1 VKRVLPI
8 IIVAALAGGL
18 AGALI
23 GLALAG
29 GETTGTSGPAQPL
42 QPRRSAG
49 SQSQTLG
56 DISAEAIY
64 RMDAPGVVV
73 ITDTQT
79 QESPP
84 TLFGPRERQQIEAL
98 GSGFVIDKQGDI
110 VTNNHVVQ
118 GASQIRVGFSSGA
131 SYSASLVGTDPT
143 TDIAIV
149 RVDAPQSALRP
160 LAFDM
165 SSKVEVGDPVYAIG
179 NPFGLDRTMTAG
191 IVSAVGRDIQAPNG
205 LTIPNVIQTDA
216 PINHGNSGGPLS
228 DRFGRVIGINSQIEG
243 GTVNANVGI
252 GFAISSEITRPVA
265 EQLLAHG
272 NVEHAW
278 LGVGVETLD
287 PYVAHAIRGLP
298 GHGAIVTRVVRGSPA
313 AEAGLTASNREVTVN
328 GVSALVGGD
337 VITSLDGKPLYS
349 STQLADAVA
358 LSKPGDRLTLEVVRD
373 GTTRTVEVRLGTVP
387 RGR

>member
-8 IIVAALAGGL
+8 ILAATIAGGL

-29 GETTGTSGPAQPL
+29 GETTSTSGPAQALP
-42 QPRRSAG
+42 PRRSAG
-49 SQSQTLG
+49 SPSQTLG
-56 DISAEAIY
+56 DVSAEAIY
-64 RMDAPGVVV
+64 RMDARAVVV

-79 QESPP
+79 QETPP
-84 TLFGPRERQQIEAL
+84 TLFGPPERRRVEAL

-110 VTNNHVVQ
+110 LTNNHVVQ

-131 SYSASLVGTDPT
+131 SYSASVVGTDPA
-143 TDIAIV
+143 TDIAVV

-160 LAFDM
+160 LAFDK
-165 SSKVEVGDPVYAIG
+165 SSNVEVGDPVYAIG

-191 IVSAVGRDIQAPNG
+191 IVSAVGRDIEAPNG
-205 LTIPNVIQTDA
+205 LTIPNVLQTDA
-216 PINHGNSGGPLS
+216 PINHGNSGGPLI
-228 DRFGRVIGINSQIEG
+228 DRLGRVIGINSQIEG

-252 GFAISSEITRPVA
+252 GFAISSDIARPVA

-272 NVEHAW
+272 DVEHAW

-287 PYVAHAIRGLP
+287 PYVANAIRGLP
-298 GHGAIVTRVVRGSPA
+298 EHGAVVTRVVRGSPA

-328 GVSALVGGD
+328 GVSTLVGGD
-337 VITSLDGKPLYS
+337 VITSLNGKPLYS

>member
-1 VKRVLPI
+1 LKRVLPI
-8 IIVAALAGGL
+8 ILVAALAGGL

-29 GETTGTSGPAQPL
+29 GETTGTSGPAQAL

-216 PINHGNSGGPLS
+216 PINHGNSAGPLI
-228 DRFGRVIGINSQIEG
+228 DRLGRVIGINSQIEG